1 MAEFLLLFAEVLED
15 LGKIFHESSSLEEI
29 GEGAGIMSTFQSGR
43 NLKSVAQPLK
53 PALGANVVG
62 PAIRRL
68 RRAARPRITH
78 MDLIARLEIL
88 GVPISE
94 PALSKIENQQRAVL
108 DYEVRAFAVAL
119 SVPMEKLYP

>member
-1 MAEFLLLFAEVLED
+1 
-15 LGKIFHESSSLEEI
+15 
-29 GEGAGIMSTFQSGR
+29 
-43 NLKSVAQPLK
+43 LKLAAQPLK

-108 DYEVRAFAVAL
+108 DYEVRAFAAAL